1 MLVASFLRRISF
13 WLRRRN
19 LDRDFQEEISQHLEL
34 KIHEN
39 IASGM
44 SPAEAQ
50 RAAHLEFGN
59 PALAHER
66 SRASWGFPRLESVL
80 QDLRYAARQ
89 LRRQPAFA
97 LVAILTLT
105 LGIGINVA
113 VFSLVNAILLTPLRF
128 HHSDRLVDIAET
140 EPAQRVEREE
150 VSYPNLLEFTQKDH
164 SLRQL
169 AAYVST
175 TCTLRTAGGAPE
187 RVTGAVAS
195 ANLFSILGATFD
207 LGSGFA
213 PESDRPGSVKAVIL
227 SHSLWHRRFGAD
239 TAIIGKTVLVD
250 DDLYTVVGIAGA
262 DFGFPSAR
270 TELWLSLGP
279 LVAQK
284 FMQNR
289 GVHILSALG
298 QLKEG
303 TSAVQAAAEIR
314 SIAAGIQQQ
323 FPGEDPGHS
332 ANVVP
337 LKEVIVG
344 GTRPALL
351 MLAGAVLFVLL
362 IVSANLTNLLL
373 SRVATRGK
381 EMAIRKALGAT
392 RARILRQLFTE
403 NLLLSTLGA
412 AFGLLLAKSVLVLA
426 HARLSVFL
434 PRMQEVQIDSQVLM
448 FALALSLVTGM
459 LFGMAPALHFA
470 RNEAASAT
478 SAAAS
483 GNSHRFSRVL
493 VVAEIGITLVLLAP
507 AGLLMKSFQR
517 VLQVDRGFDS
527 DNLLTMTASLPAAN
541 YQTAQQVSQ
550 FFERAKSGLE
560 RIPGI
565 REVSGVSELPM
576 NGGDSYGQLT
586 IEGQALSQEES
597 PAASFRRIFPNYFQC
612 LKIPI
617 LQGRIFQEGDDGR
630 RQMVVMINQSMARR
644 FWPAGDAV
652 GKRIKV
658 GPAGSEPWLT
668 IVGVVGDVRNETL
681 DSVPRFATYE
691 PYLQR
696 PRDSIAFL
704 VRTVEEPMKSALTAQ
719 HVVREAERNAVIYDL
734 DTMEHR
740 IAELVYP
747 RRFLTS
753 LSGVFAFLALA
764 LAAIGL
770 YGVLSYWV
778 GQRTREIGIRMAL
791 GAAKADV
798 LKGVLAHGLA
808 LIILGLI
815 LGTMGAIAAGRLLT
829 SFLFAVTALDLEV
842 FVLAV
847 LLTAVVAGIAAYL
860 PARRATEVDPIV
872 ALRYE

>member
-13 WLRRRN
+13 RLRRRN
-19 LDRDFQEEISQHLEL
+19 LDRDFHEEIRQHLEL
-34 KIHEN
+34 KIQEN

-44 SPAEAQ
+44 SPAEAS

-175 TCTLRTAGGAPE
+175 ACTLRAAGGAPE

-213 PESDRPGSVKAVIL
+213 PESDRPGSVKAVIM
-227 SHSLWHRRFGAD
+227 SHALWHRRFGAD

-332 ANVVP
+332 GNVVP

-373 SRVATRGK
+373 SRAATRGK

-392 RARILRQLFTE
+392 RARILCQLFTE

-412 AFGLLLAKSVLVLA
+412 AFGLLVAKSVLVLA
-426 HARLSVFL
+426 HSRLSVFL
-434 PRMQEVQIDSQVLM
+434 PRMQEVQINSQVLL

-459 LFGMAPALHFA
+459 LFGMAPAFHFA

-483 GNSHRFSRVL
+483 GSSHRFSRVL

-507 AGLLMKSFQR
+507 AGLLMKSFER

-527 DNLLTMTASLPAAN
+527 DNLLTMTASLPSAN

-550 FFERAKSGLE
+550 FFERVKSGLE

-565 REVSGVSELPM
+565 QEVSGVSELPM
-576 NGGDSYGQLT
+576 SGGDSYGQLT
-586 IEGQALSQEES
+586 IEGQPLSQEES
-597 PAASFRRIFPNYFQC
+597 PATSFRRIFPNYFEC

-617 LQGRIFQEGDDGR
+617 LQGRVFQEGDDGR
-630 RQMVVMINQSMARR
+630 REMVVMINKSMARR

-652 GKRIKV
+652 GKRIKA
-658 GPAGSEPWLT
+658 GPAASEPWLT

-681 DSVPRFATYE
+681 DSVPRLATYE
-691 PYLQR
+691 PYMQR
-696 PRDSIAFL
+696 PRDSIAFI
-704 VRTVEEPMKSALTAQ
+704 VRTADEPMKFALTAQ
-719 HVVREAERNAVIYDL
+719 GVVRDAERNAVIYDV

-791 GAAKADV
+791 GAARAAV

-808 LIILGLI
+808 LILLGLI

-860 PARRATEVDPIV
+860 PARHATEVDPTV
-872 ALRYE
+872 ALRHE